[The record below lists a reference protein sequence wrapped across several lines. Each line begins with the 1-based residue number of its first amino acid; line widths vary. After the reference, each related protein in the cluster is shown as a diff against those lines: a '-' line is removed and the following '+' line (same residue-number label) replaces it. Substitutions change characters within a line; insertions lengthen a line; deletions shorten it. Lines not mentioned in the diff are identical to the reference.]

1 MLGTRRTLRW
11 CCLSSTQQTLN
22 ATGARGAD
30 PSFAGE
36 AGRSVYGKPSTD
48 SSTNASFSSPSSSSS
63 INAISG
69 SGGNSNSQK
78 SFIPSGDTV
87 STQRLAGRIGE
98 ILQAE
103 RDNSFMGHRV
113 FNKDYA
119 PYYNFGT
126 FG

>member
-1 MLGTRRTLRW
+1 MGRLLVAPNGL
-11 CCLSSTQQTLN
+11 LFP
-22 ATGARGAD
+22 AHK
-30 PSFAGE
+30 E
-36 AGRSVYGKPSTD
+36 ASLFYFYGVPSTG
-48 SSTNASFSSPSSSSS
+48 SSTNASFSSPSSSSF

-103 RDNSFMGHRV
+103 RDNSSIGHRV
-113 FNKDYA
+113 FNTGYA